1 MRILAGISSGTLPSL
16 NLKNIKANYYYLPL
30 HKGKEINHVVI

>member
-1 MRILAGISSGTLPSL
+1 MRTLQVISSGTLPSL
-16 NLKNIKANYYYLPL
+16 NLKNIKANYYYLTL